1 MDARTNVFKGHF
13 TLPIRLGSISGLMPA
28 QQKIA
33 LLGTG
38 AIGASIARALYLNE
52 VPFTILVRDK
62 KRKADL
68 LAQGIRYA
76 LKTTTHV
83 RLNERAEVLTLAEAQ
98 KKVSR
103 VKFDYI
109 FLGMKT
115 PHLKEAAKT
124 AKALLAKSG
133 RIILLQNGLPERELR
148 GFKEDSIISGIVGYN
163 AQLLPDGSY
172 FQSNPGHLILAN
184 AVRPPH
190 ALKVLLEP
198 HLPVVVS
205 ENAAGFRWNK
215 LAINSVINGLGAI
228 SGLALGPLFVKHA
241 ARRAAIGLIQEAA
254 AVMRAL
260 QIEEGIVPGA
270 ISVYRFAKLPAF
282 AQHLMLFVLGRK
294 YAKIRTSMLQDIEQG
309 RTTEVEQIHGAIIA
323 AGRQTGSSVAITS
336 RLYAIVRQIETGQ
349 KRPSPANLPAL
360 AT

>member
-1 MDARTNVFKGHF
+1 
-13 TLPIRLGSISGLMPA
+13 MPA

-38 AIGASIARALYLNE
+38 AIGASIARALYLNQI
-52 VPFTILVRDK
+52 PFTILVRDK

-68 LAQGIRYA
+68 LAQGIRYT
-76 LKTTTHV
+76 LKGTTHIQ
-83 RLNERAEVLTLAEAQ
+83 LNQGAEVLTLAEAQ
-98 KKVSR
+98 KKVRSL
-103 VKFDYI
+103 KFDYI

-124 AKALLAKSG
+124 AKNFLAKGG
-133 RIILLQNGLPERELR
+133 RLILLQNGLPEMELHKY
-148 GFKEDSIISGIVGYN
+148 KEEKIISGIVGYN
-163 AQLLPDGSY
+163 AQLMPDGSY

-184 AVRPPH
+184 SLRPPNE
-190 ALKVLLEP
+190 LKALLEP

-205 ENAAGFRWNK
+205 DNPLGFRWNK

-228 SGLALGPLFVKHA
+228 SGLALGPLFAKHA

-254 AVMRAL
+254 AVMRVL

-282 AQHLMLFVLGRK
+282 VQHLMLFVLGRK

-323 AGRQTGSSVAITS
+323 AAKEAGVAVPVTQKVVQLVHDLERASMGSTPRLNPVA
-336 RLYAIVRQIETGQ
+336 Q
-349 KRPSPANLPAL
+349 P
-360 AT
+360 

>member
-1 MDARTNVFKGHF
+1 MPTPARI
-13 TLPIRLGSISGLMPA
+13 P
-28 QQKIA
+28 

-38 AIGASIARALYLNE
+38 AIGASVARALYLNQ

-62 KRKADL
+62 QRKADL
-68 LAQGIRYA
+68 VSQGIHYT
-76 LKTTTHV
+76 LKSTTHV

-98 KKVSR
+98 KKARSL
-103 VKFDYI
+103 KFDYI

-124 AKALLAKSG
+124 AKGLLVKGG
-133 RIILLQNGLPERELR
+133 RLVLLQNGLPERELR
-148 GFKEDSIISGIVGYN
+148 TYKEENIISGIVGYN
-163 AQLLPDGSY
+163 TQLMPDGSY

-184 AVRPPH
+184 ALRPPDE
-190 ALKVLLEP
+190 LKALLEP

-205 ENAAGFRWNK
+205 DNPLGFRWNK
-215 LAINSVINGLGAI
+215 LAINSVINGLGAL
-228 SGLALGPLFVKHA
+228 SGLALGPLFAKHL
-241 ARRAAIGLIQEAA
+241 ARRAAIALIQEAA
-254 AVMRAL
+254 GVMRAL
-260 QIEEGIVPGA
+260 QMKEGIVPGA

-294 YAKIRTSMLQDIEQG
+294 YSKIRTSMLQDIEQG
-309 RTTEVEQIHGAIIA
+309 RTTEIEQIHGAIIA
-323 AGRQTGSSVAITS
+323 AGRHTGSSVAITS